1 MTPKTRLSAS
11 VDVDLVAAAH
21 RAVAAGRAPSLSA
34 WVSDALQLKLDHDRR
49 MTALDEFLDRYE
61 SEHGEITEQEM
72 DEAAR
77 RMRSQAV
84 VVRGKP
90 ARKGRG
96 VA

>member
-21 RAVAAGRAPSLSA
+21 RAVDEGRAPSLSA
-34 WVSDALQLKLDHDRR
+34 WVSDALRLKLDHDRR
-49 MTALDEFLDRYE
+49 MTALDEFLARYE
-61 SEHGEITEQEM
+61 SEHGEITEQEI
-72 DEAAR
+72 DEATR

-90 ARKGRG
+90 ARKRRG